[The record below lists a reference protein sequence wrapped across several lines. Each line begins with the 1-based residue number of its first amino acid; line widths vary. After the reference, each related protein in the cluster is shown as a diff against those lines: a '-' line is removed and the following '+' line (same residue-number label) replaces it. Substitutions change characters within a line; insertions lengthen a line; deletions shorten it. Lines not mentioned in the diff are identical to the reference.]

1 MLDTMSESE
10 ALLRVGRGRIFA
22 ELTPIQKA
30 RIVNLIRLSGHTV
43 GYIGDG
49 VNDVPALTA
58 ADVGIVVDSA
68 AAESKEGADLVLLER
83 DLGVVAE
90 GVREGRRAFANAS
103 KYIRIASSS
112 NFGNICSVA
121 AASVFLPFLPA
132 TAAQLLILNLL
143 YDAVCLSIS
152 WDNVDAEEIKQP
164 KTWSEKGL
172 GSFMGCFG
180 IASSAFDIITFAILF
195 LVVCP
200 GACGGSYA
208 ALDAAGKASFIALFQ
223 AGWLLE
229 CIWTES
235 LVVLTLRSR
244 HLGNKGGYPCRPLAI
259 MSVSMLALSAL
270 FMLGPTA
277 SWFGLATLP
286 TWYLG
291 IVALLSALYL
301 FVVTALKRAYL
312 SRTGNLF

>member
-1 MLDTMSESE
+1 M
-10 ALLRVGRGRIFA
+10 
-22 ELTPIQKA
+22 
-30 RIVNLIRLSGHTV
+30 
-43 GYIGDG
+43 
-49 VNDVPALTA
+49 
-58 ADVGIVVDSA
+58 
-68 AAESKEGADLVLLER
+68 
-83 DLGVVAE
+83 
-90 GVREGRRAFANAS
+90 
-103 KYIRIASSS
+103 
-112 NFGNICSVA
+112 
-121 AASVFLPFLPA
+121 
-132 TAAQLLILNLL
+132 
-143 YDAVCLSIS
+143 
-152 WDNVDAEEIKQP
+152 DAEEIKQP

-270 FMLGPTA
+270 FMLGPAA

-301 FVVTALKRAYL
+301 IVVTSLKRAYL

>member
-68 AAESKEGADLVLLER
+68 AAESKEVADLVLLER

-270 FMLGPTA
+270 FMLGPAA

-301 FVVTALKRAYL
+301 IVVTSLKRAYL